1 MWLLWKVEKIIDRYC
16 GFWQYRHVQSRTPTN
31 KKNQMQN
38 LTIFIERENQFL
50 NSIDEETLDITN
62 HYDLQEIA
70 NCINAKASP
79 ENLHCDG
86 EISLREA
93 NSKYIFL
100 KKCAKELLEI
110 DPTIKFCDF

>member
-1 MWLLWKVEKIIDRYC
+1 
-16 GFWQYRHVQSRTPTN
+16 
-31 KKNQMQN
+31 MQN